1 MPSQLVHQGYLFHN
15 HFMTSTGGHLGY
27 CKTEWGWALLEHD
40 KDVIYQFEF
49 ERHPK
54 RGIKVD
60 PVSQNVFEQLLK
72 HPERFKLQPQGT
84 IFQKAVWQALIKI
97 PYGQTASYADI
108 ARAIGKPKSF
118 RAVGNAVGDNP
129 ICLFIPCHRVIRSD
143 GGLGGFSS
151 GIDLKKIFMRREGI
165 TPPQKP

>member
-1 MPSQLVHQGYLFHN
+1 MIHNSRMSSQV
-15 HFMTSTGGHLGY
+15 GHLGY

-40 KDVIYQFEF
+40 QDVIYQFEF
-49 ERHPK
+49 ERRPH
-54 RGIKVD
+54 RGIKAD
-60 PVSQNVFEQLLK
+60 FRSQRVFEQLLK
-72 HPERFKLQPQGT
+72 HPEQFKFQPRGT
-84 IFQKAVWQALIKI
+84 AFQKAVWQALVNI
-97 PYGQTASYADI
+97 PYGKTVSYADI
-108 ARAIGKPKSF
+108 ARAIGKPKSC

-165 TPPQKP
+165 TPPKKP